1 MRERRIFFGIA
12 FLAGLIV
19 LAGIAVPSI
28 QKPASADYDL
38 LIKNG
43 LVLDGG
49 LGEPVR
55 ADVAVKG
62 DVIVRIGRSLGGH
75 AARVI
80 DARGLVV
87 TPGFID
93 LHSHWTREKLDDG
106 VIFPEGRSCL
116 NFLLQG
122 VTTIVS
128 GQCGSSGWP
137 MFEKPKTMMDLWEKE
152 GIGPNLSL
160 LVGHASVRD
169 IVMGRENRAPTP
181 EELSRMKDLVKE
193 AMDQGASGLSSGLYY
208 VPGIYAKT
216 DEVIELAKV
225 IAPYGGIYHTHIRNE
240 EDGLLASIKEAIE
253 IGAKA
258 GVPTHISHLKA
269 LGRANWGASSAACAL
284 IEEARKSGLKVTAD
298 QYPYRFSSI
307 SPYQSPVPRSA
318 WLGRDA
324 SGRLRNEDLER
335 VFDNLRDAELISLY
349 EKVTPFAPL
358 SSGHRSYLNAL
369 PRKRLVT
376 LVTQALVTTRRFE
389 GVDNARA
396 RSQFLKRMAD
406 PEEARRIRDEVRR
419 SVEDPGAENF
429 IVGVSVERN
438 LEGKSLKE
446 VAALKGLSV
455 EDAAIEL
462 ELEGTE
468 FVPLSMSEQDIE
480 YYMKKD
486 YVGTGS
492 DGTTPYFGIGLPH
505 VRSYS
510 TFLDKIK
517 IYALD
522 RKVVSLAHAVR
533 SQTSLPA
540 QIMNWPDRGWIK
552 EGFKA
557 DIVVLDLKNIRTP
570 ASLSNPHQYAQG
582 VRFLLINGVPV
593 VEEGRYNGKLP
604 GKILRLKN
612 KG

>member
-1 MRERRIFFGIA
+1 MRLKRAIGIG
-12 FLAGLIV
+12 FVLIGLAGF
-19 LAGIAVPSI
+19 AGPAKSFPSG
-28 QKPASADYDL
+28 AAERYDL

-49 LGEPVR
+49 PGEPVR
-55 ADVAVKG
+55 ADVAVSG
-62 DVIVRIGRSLGGH
+62 DTIVAIGPSLSGT
-75 AARVI
+75 ASRVI
-80 DARGLVV
+80 DARGLVI

-93 LHSHWTREKLDDG
+93 LHSHWTRERLDDG
-106 VIFPEGRSCL
+106 VIFPEGRASL

-137 MFEKPKTMMDLWEKE
+137 MFEKPKDMMALWEQE
-152 GIGPNLSL
+152 GIGPNLAL
-160 LVGHASVRD
+160 LVGHASVRE

-181 EELSRMKDLVKE
+181 EELSRMKALVKE
-193 AMDQGASGLSSGLYY
+193 AMEQGASGLSSGLYY

-216 DEVIELAKV
+216 DEVVELAKV

-258 GVPTHISHLKA
+258 GVPAHISHVKA
-269 LGRANWGASSAACAL
+269 LGRANWGASAAACAL
-284 IEEARKSGLKVTAD
+284 IEEARKNGLKVTAD

-324 SGRLRNEDLER
+324 AARLRNEDLER
-335 VFDNLRDAELISLY
+335 AFDSLRDAELISLY

-358 SSGHRSYLNAL
+358 SSGHRAYLNAL

-389 GVDNARA
+389 GPENAQA

-406 PEEARRIRDEVRR
+406 PEEARRIREEIRR
-419 SVEDPGAENF
+419 NIESVGAENF
-429 IVGVSVERN
+429 IVGVCAERN
-438 LEGKSLKE
+438 LEGKSLKD
-446 VAALKGLSV
+446 VAALKSLSV

-462 ELEGTE
+462 ELMGAEC
-468 FVPLSMSEQDIE
+468 VPFQMSEQDIE

-492 DGTTPYFGIGLPH
+492 DGTTPFFGIGLPH

-517 IYALD
+517 KYALD
-522 RKVVSLAHAVR
+522 RKVVSLGHAVR

-552 EGFKA
+552 KGYKA

-582 VRFLLINGVPV
+582 VRYLLINGVPV
-593 VEEGRYNGKLP
+593 IEAGRWNGKLP
-604 GKILRLKN
+604 GKILKLK
-612 KG
+612 KDG